1 MVDISQ
7 IPQRKDTARL
17 PTAFEQPIRGLGGM
31 GPVLVDLPTLAEKD
45 IAVQTGAQKQDTRSS
60 FEDLISSTTAEE
72 ITSKGVTMLGNTPI
86 SPIILQKAREDKA
99 FKAKLYESFVKSNA
113 VPTIEEDRLAVPFSS
128 PDLTKIRRPAE
139 IQSQPQWVQDIFDRA
154 VTRSQNIAKI
164 FQQDSPVPLAGQRII
179 LDEFKTGSL
188 GEEVARSLKSI
199 PGDFARLP
207 TLAVAAGGAAAGLY
221 NAKMNDNPDTG
232 FKEDFTETFQ
242 SVMTAYGSFDTVQA
256 YEEALQ
262 NSVILRNS
270 EKRVQEWY
278 KDSFI
283 KRFGQDA
290 WTVAHQRPS
299 YKIEEDKQGNKS
311 VEPIL
316 DADGKHVMEDVGL
329 PPEIASSLVE
339 MAYNELTGT
348 QKAVSIFATQAPFT
362 LGLTMRS
369 ISKGQK
375 YIDKVTEARKQKP
388 GTYGSDMSDYD
399 VFVALSKKEGNIIT
413 RTFRKGWAAA
423 TLGKIA
429 RAGKKESMTRAA
441 RVNDHLKVLDEYT
454 TNINRLKNDI
464 EVAGPW
470 SKLNTARKLEDAK
483 KELQTLENGLK
494 SYTRGK
500 GRGYFDNPYTRGLI
514 ADDIV
519 ISTAIGYA
527 PTILDWS
534 GIGLDE
540 GTAEV
545 LTGIVTPLVT
555 PVMLPVGR
563 GLLSVGVSVTNKFTD
578 GTIKDI
584 ALTFE
589 NANYLP
595 FITEGMLVRGD
606 EGAMRRA
613 MADAGEEVTDE
624 QIQSFTTMAGI
635 FKSMKPEAR
644 IRSYNALRRYN
655 ELMSRT
661 QKRMEELYLTD
672 AKGMPITDET
682 AIQEAYTEIAA
693 NMRTLHLSLAKATG
707 LAPLISV
714 QYIKGNQL
722 KPSDLTNPGTMDDIL
737 SALAREEDNYRGMD
751 TLLKTM
757 QGRFAK
763 KGIELD
769 SNEPLQAMMA
779 QIEQVV
785 VDGRVGV
792 NVKKQEMQKLLN
804 QFYNSTETID
814 EDTVKRIVDLE
825 IALED
830 SAIRDTVDRSKK
842 AAEVALKLTEAA
854 RVQGRTLLAAAET
867 MDEKG
872 VLKSIRPIA
881 DKLFDI
887 EHGRRRALGSIGYR
901 KANRYVPEGSD
912 QPVSV
917 DMTNV
922 VRELTNLSDDLR
934 GKPLS
939 FMFSGG
945 RQFFGRAGGD
955 ALEKTFENMARKGL
969 QETFQATAEAT
980 GTTGEQAAQLL
991 LNAALENGD
1000 ITRASYAELAI
1011 FMIDNAAEEG
1021 GDIFKYFKATPEEA
1035 EDVYRYFRDRAAALD
1050 PDKSGEIARSFTSV
1064 IDKAFEDTDPQ
1075 LARLVREARDNYQK
1089 VMGYQMDTGRYMSDV
1104 LNSRQRRDV
1113 TEQAPEEGAHFY
1125 RNVQGRPEAPF
1136 IRIAKAFQKLADT
1149 TDEVKISELKDEI
1162 AEQKNR
1168 IMFFLGAERNS
1179 AGEYVFDLRNSR
1191 QRRAAD
1197 AAQSLMEA
1205 LIGKRMI
1212 AQARNETKAMSEVRS
1227 LLSGESPETAR
1238 DAVMAVQ
1245 EGSARYDFSR
1255 AKRITDAEKILTV
1268 PVIEADGSDGVR
1280 VLGMSDQVR
1289 GFVATTDDLLRQSD
1303 RAKITFRDV
1312 KADVEDTG
1320 SIIRI
1325 AAQQEVDA
1333 SNAALKKMERIE
1345 ALTQRPQDFFDRVF
1359 EGQTVDSLDAVVARF
1374 KAGGMSEEEI
1384 EQGLKYMYIRGLY
1397 GKAGMT
1403 YNKMVGQADA
1413 VQEVADINVL
1423 IDHVNDPTK
1432 RAIMSRVLGEDHT
1445 EELEDMAEW
1454 AKFASGD
1461 GYGFRA
1467 SPDTRGM
1474 SIDSMFARVFNL
1486 ARGMVSPLYLATE
1499 VSARIMLA
1507 RNQTLVNLAL
1517 TDREAARII
1526 NNILVRPESAEIPVS
1541 ELEAL
1546 AARIQNYIATD
1557 LITSGGEIPNLDI
1570 MLGERPDI
1578 STPEDVI
1585 EAEKQEEQE
1594 EMVQIIKGE
1603 NDDEQE
1609 EQNP

>member
-17 PTAFEQPIRGLGGM
+17 PTAFEQPIRGLAGA

-45 IAVQTGAQKQDTRSS
+45 IAVQTGAQTQDTRSS
-60 FEDLISSTTAEE
+60 FEDLMSSTTAEE
-72 ITSKGVTMLGNTPI
+72 ITSKGVTMLGNIPL
-86 SPIILQKAREDKA
+86 SPTILQKAREDEA
-99 FKAKLYESFVKSNA
+99 YKAKLYESYARSNA
-113 VPTIEEDRLAVPFSS
+113 VPTVEEDRLVVPFSS
-128 PDLTKIRRPAE
+128 PDLTQIRRPAE
-139 IQSQPQWVQDIFDRA
+139 IQSQPQWVQDTFDRA

-164 FQQDSPVPLAGQRII
+164 FQQDSPVPLAGQKII

-188 GEEVARSLKSI
+188 GEEIARSLKSL

-207 TLAVAAGGAAAGLY
+207 TLAVAAGGAAAGIS
-221 NAKMNDNPDTG
+221 NALMNDNPDTG
-232 FKEDFTETFQ
+232 FKEDFTETFEG
-242 SVMTAYGSFDTVQA
+242 VMTAYGSFDSVQA

-283 KRFGQDA
+283 DRFGQDA
-290 WTVAHQRPS
+290 WTIAHQRPS
-299 YKIEEDKQGNKS
+299 YKIEEDEQGNKS

-316 DADGKHVMEDVGL
+316 DDDGNHVMEDVGL

-339 MAYNELTGT
+339 MAYKELTGT
-348 QKAVSIFATQAPFT
+348 EKSISIFATQAPFT

-375 YIDKVTEARKQKP
+375 YIDKVTEARKQRP
-388 GTYGSDMSDYD
+388 GTYGADMTDYD
-399 VFVALSKKEGNIIT
+399 VFVALSKQEGNVLT
-413 RTFRKGWAAA
+413 RTFQKGWAAA
-423 TLGKIA
+423 TLGKVA
-429 RAGKKESMTRAA
+429 RAGKEESMTRAA

-464 EVAGPW
+464 ELAGPW
-470 SKLNTARKLEDAK
+470 SNLNTPRKLEDAK

-514 ADDIV
+514 ADDVV

-527 PTILDWS
+527 PSILEWS
-534 GIGLDE
+534 EIGLDE

-545 LTGIVTPLVT
+545 LTGIITPLVS
-555 PVMLPVGR
+555 PAMLPAGR
-563 GLLSVGVSVTNKFTD
+563 GVLSFGVSVANRFTD

-613 MADAGEEVTDE
+613 MADAGEEVTEE

-635 FKSMKPEAR
+635 FKAMKPEAR

-655 ELMSRT
+655 DLMSRT
-661 QKRMEELYLTD
+661 QQRMEDLYLTD
-672 AKGMPITDET
+672 ANGMPITDEV

-707 LAPLISV
+707 LAPLIATQFV
-714 QYIKGNQL
+714 DGKQI
-722 KPSDLTNPGTMDDIL
+722 KPSDLTKPGSMDKIL
-737 SALAREEDNYRGMD
+737 ASLAREEDNYRGMD

-757 QGRFAK
+757 QERFAK
-763 KGIELD
+763 RGIQLD

-792 NVKKQEMQKLLN
+792 NLKKQEMQKLVN

-814 EDTVKRIVDLE
+814 ENTVQRLVNLE

-830 SAIRDTVDRSKK
+830 SAIRDTIDRTQK

-867 MDEKG
+867 MDEEG
-872 VLKSIRPIA
+872 VLRSIRPIA

-887 EHGRRRALGSIGYR
+887 EHGRRKAIGSAGYR
-901 KANRYVPEGSD
+901 KANRYIPEGSD
-912 QPVSV
+912 EPVSV

-922 VRELTNLSDDLR
+922 VRELSNLSDDLR
-934 GKPLS
+934 GKPLT

-945 RQFFGRAGGD
+945 REFFGRAGGD
-955 ALEKTFENMARKGL
+955 ALEKTFEKMAERGL
-969 QETFQATAEAT
+969 QETFQAAAEKA
-980 GTTGEQAAQLL
+980 GTSGEQAARLML
-991 LNAALENGD
+991 ETALENGD
-1000 ITRASYAELAI
+1000 IKTPSYAELAV
-1011 FMIDNAAEEG
+1011 FMIDNAAEES
-1021 GDIFKYFKATPEEA
+1021 GDVFKYFKATPEEA
-1035 EDVYRYFRDRAAALD
+1035 EDVYRYFRDRAASLD

-1075 LARLVREARDNYQK
+1075 LARLVRQARDNYQK
-1089 VMGYQMDTGRYMSDV
+1089 VMGYQMDKGRYMSDV

-1125 RNVQGRPEAPF
+1125 RNIQGRPEAPF
-1136 IRIAKAFQKLADT
+1136 IRISKAFQKLADT
-1149 TDEVKISELKDEI
+1149 TDEVRIIELKDEI

-1168 IMFFLGAERNS
+1168 IMFFLGAKRNS
-1179 AGEYVFDLRNSR
+1179 NGEYAFDLRNSR

-1197 AAQSLMEA
+1197 AAQSMMEA

-1212 AQARNETKAMSEVRS
+1212 AQFRNETKAMSEVRT

-1238 DAVMAVQ
+1238 DAVLAIQ
-1245 EGSARYDFSR
+1245 EGKAEYDFSR

-1280 VLGMSDQVR
+1280 VLGRSDQVR
-1289 GFVATTDDLLRQSD
+1289 GFTVTMDDLLRESD
-1303 RAKITFRDV
+1303 EAKITFR
-1312 KADVEDTG
+1312 KIKEDVEDKG

-1345 ALTQRPQDFFDRVF
+1345 ALTQRPQDFFDNVF
-1359 EGQTVDSLDAVVARF
+1359 EGQTVGSIDDTVARF

-1384 EQGLKYMYIRGLY
+1384 NTGLKYMYIRGLY
-1397 GKAGMT
+1397 GKAGMR
-1403 YNKMVGQADA
+1403 YNKMIGQADA
-1413 VQEVADINVL
+1413 IQEVADINVL
-1423 IDHVNDPTK
+1423 IDHVGDKTK
-1432 RAIMSRVLGEDHT
+1432 RAIMSRILGEDHT
-1445 EELEDMAEW
+1445 KELEDMAEW

-1499 VSARIMLA
+1499 TSARLMLA

-1526 NNILVRPESAEIPVS
+1526 NNILVRPESAQIPVS

-1546 AARIQNYIATD
+1546 AARMQNYIATD

-1570 MLGERPDI
+1570 LLGERPDI

-1585 EAEKQEEQE
+1585 EAEKKEEQE
-1594 EMVQIIKGE
+1594 EMVQIIRGQQ
-1603 NDDEQE
+1603 NDEQ
-1609 EQNP
+1609 